1 MFRPVVRNRR
11 GFTLIELLV
20 VIAII
25 GVLIGLLLPAV
36 QKIREAANR
45 TKCMNNLRQM
55 TLGVLQA
62 GDANKRL
69 PPLYNVNGV
78 AGAYGGHYGSVFLH
92 LLPYI
97 EEGNVLDNSYYPTP
111 PPSNP
116 PLIAAD
122 PVFSLSPLTDIPNAG
137 VNKINLYICPSDSSA
152 GDGHGPDPITPSITW
167 GVTSYAAN
175 YMIFGDYTKY
185 SQQNPY
191 PSFSGTTRYPD
202 GIPDGTSKTILFTE
216 KAAQCSLQD
225 ATGSTLS
232 GGSYWGYLPS
242 FPPISNGTAYNFGA
256 VVGYDPLSVPVT
268 PWGHPGTY
276 ANSWPGYTN
285 APPGYTTFSP
295 FNPFMYQTQPTP
307 GACNP
312 FLAQGPHSGNLINVA
327 MADGHVTS
335 VSLQGDPYGY
345 NNSWKAALTPF
356 KYPNFPSPH
365 AFPDPDLLGDDW
377 AE

>member
-1 MFRPVVRNRR
+1 MFPPVVRNRR

-69 PPLYNVNGV
+69 PPLFNV
-78 AGAYGGHYGSVFLH
+78 AGTTSAYGGHYGSVFLH

-97 EEGNVLDNSYYPTP
+97 EEGSVLDNSYYPATTP
-111 PPSNP
+111 PQVP
-116 PLIAAD
+116 AD
-122 PVFSLSPLTDIPNAG
+122 PIFSLNPLTDVPNAAL
-137 VNKINLYICPSDSSA
+137 NKVNLYICPSDSTA
-152 GDGHGPDPITPSITW
+152 GDGHGADPIDPNVTW

-175 YMIFGDYTKY
+175 YMVFGNFSTYTQK
-185 SQQNPY
+185 NPY
-191 PSFSGTTRYPD
+191 ASFAGATRYPD

-216 KAAQCSLQD
+216 KAAQC
-225 ATGSTLS
+225 TLNNGGVTLD

-242 FPPISNGTAYNFGA
+242 YPPTSNNTAYNFGP
-256 VVGYDPLSVPVT
+256 VVGYDPIGVPVA
-268 PWGHPGTY
+268 PWGTANTY
-276 ANSWPGYTN
+276 HNAWPGYTN

-295 FNPFMYQTQPTP
+295 FNPFMYQSQPTP
-307 GACNP
+307 GTCNP
-312 FLAQGPHSGNLINVA
+312 FLAQGPHSGNIINVA
-327 MADGHVTS
+327 MADGHVAS
-335 VSLQGDPYGY
+335 VSLQGDQYGF

-356 KYPNFPSPH
+356 KYPNFPAPH
-365 AFPDPDLLGDDW
+365 AFPNPDILGDDW